1 MAFWPPSNKEN
12 PPLSPFLKG
21 DDYSSLWQMVRHAH
35 HPERVEGSL
44 SKEGGWEGFKE
55 AIF

>member
-1 MAFWPPSNKEN
+1 MAFWPPSNQEN

-35 HPERVEGSL
+35 HPEPVEGGRL
-44 SKEGGWEGFKE
+44 GG
-55 AIF
+55 I